1 MTEASYMNKDIII
14 TPVILCGGSGSRLW
28 PLSRSAYPKQFIT
41 LTGSESLFQ
50 QAVLRVSQ
58 LGTIDFNINDTLV
71 ITNEEHRFIALEQLQ
86 KLNNTSAKIFL
97 EPVGRNTA
105 PALTMAAMLAEQ
117 SDKDSILVV
126 TPSDHIIREP
136 DVFEQ
141 ALSRCIKTANQE
153 SIVIMG
159 ITPDKAETGYGY
171 IKHDLKAGNFN
182 EYNVERF
189 IEKPSLDKAEQYVKS
204 KDYLWN
210 SGIFVV
216 KASIWLN
223 AIKSLR
229 LDIFEATLNAF
240 KKNIK
245 DNQFIRPDQENFSK
259 IPSESID
266 YAVIEKCTVA
276 GISLKVIALDAGWS
290 DLGSWDSLWSFG
302 SKSKKGNV
310 IHGDVVIEDTKN
322 SLIHSTHRLV
332 GAVGVEDIIIVES
345 ADAVLVANRKNSQ
358 GVKAI
363 VAKLGIEKR
372 TEGAYHSKVH
382 RPWGWYM
389 TIDEGKHFKVKRI
402 QVNPGASLSLQK
414 HSKRAEH
421 WVVVKGTARVERGDK
436 EIVLEEN
443 ESTFIPLGELHRLS
457 NSKKTPLEII
467 EVQSGEYLGEDD
479 IERIEDNYGRKTND

>member
-1 MTEASYMNKDIII
+1 MSKDINI
-14 TPVILCGGSGSRLW
+14 TPVILCGGTGSRLW
-28 PLSRSAYPKQFIT
+28 PLSRSAYPKQFVT

-50 QAVLRVSQ
+50 QAVMRVSQ
-58 LGTIDFNINDTLV
+58 LRTIDFNINDTLV
-71 ITNEEHRFIALEQLQ
+71 VTNEEHRFIALEQLQ
-86 KLNNTSAKIFL
+86 QLDDTSAKLFL
-97 EPVGRNTA
+97 EPIGRNTA

-117 SDKDSILVV
+117 DDKDPILVV
-126 TPSDHIIREP
+126 TPSDQIIRDSDP
-136 DVFEQ
+136 FLQ
-141 ALSRCIKTANQE
+141 ALDSCIKAANE
-153 SIVIMG
+153 DSIVIMG
-159 ITPDKAETGYGY
+159 IVPNKAETGYGY
-171 IKHDLKAGNFN
+171 IKHDVKVGNFN
-182 EYNVERF
+182 EFNVKQF
-189 IEKPSLDKAEQYVKS
+189 TEKPTLEKAEQYVKS

-216 KASIWLN
+216 RASIWLN

-240 KKNIK
+240 KTHTT
-245 DNQFIRPDQENFSK
+245 DNQFIRSDQENFSK

-266 YAVIEKCTVA
+266 YAVIEKCNAA
-276 GISLKVIALDAGWS
+276 GIPLKVVPLDAGWN
-290 DLGSWDSLWSFG
+290 DLGSWDSLWSFED
-302 SKSKKGNV
+302 KNEKGNV
-310 IHGDVVIEDTKN
+310 THGDVVIEDTKD

-332 GAVGVEDIIIVES
+332 GAVGVENIIIVET

-363 VAKLGIEKR
+363 VAKLDKEKR
-372 TEGAYHSKVH
+372 IEGISHLKVH

-389 TIDEGKHFKVKRI
+389 TIDEGKNFKVKRI

-421 WVVVKGTARVERGDK
+421 WVVVKGTAKVESGDK
-436 EIVLEEN
+436 EIILTEN

-457 NSKKTPLEII
+457 NPKKIPLEII

>member
-1 MTEASYMNKDIII
+1 MSKDINI
-14 TPVILCGGSGSRLW
+14 TPVILCGGTGSRLW
-28 PLSRSAYPKQFIT
+28 PLSRSAYPKQFVT

-50 QAVLRVSQ
+50 QAVMRVSQ
-58 LGTIDFNINDTLV
+58 LRTIDFNINDTLV
-71 ITNEEHRFIALEQLQ
+71 VTNEEHRFIALEQLQ
-86 KLNNTSAKIFL
+86 QLDDTSAKLFL
-97 EPVGRNTA
+97 EPIGRNTA

-117 SDKDSILVV
+117 DDKDPILVV
-126 TPSDHIIREP
+126 TPSDQIIRDSDP
-136 DVFEQ
+136 FLQ
-141 ALSRCIKTANQE
+141 ALDSCIKAANE
-153 SIVIMG
+153 DSIVIMG
-159 ITPDKAETGYGY
+159 IVPNKAETGYGY
-171 IKHDLKAGNFN
+171 IKHDVKVGNFN
-182 EYNVERF
+182 EFNVKQF
-189 IEKPSLDKAEQYVKS
+189 TEKPTLEKAEQYVKS

-216 KASIWLN
+216 RASIWLN

-240 KKNIK
+240 KKNTT

-266 YAVIEKCTVA
+266 YAVIEKCNAA
-276 GISLKVIALDAGWS
+276 GIPLKVVPLDADWN
-290 DLGSWDSLWSFG
+290 DLGSWDSLWSFED
-302 SKSKKGNV
+302 KNEKGNV
-310 IHGDVVIEDTKN
+310 AHGDVVIEDTKD

-332 GAVGVEDIIIVES
+332 GAVGVENIIIVET

-363 VAKLGIEKR
+363 VAKLDKEKR
-372 TEGAYHSKVH
+372 IEGISHLKVH

-389 TIDEGKHFKVKRI
+389 TIDEGKNFKVKRI
-402 QVNPGASLSLQK
+402 QVNPGASLSLQR

-421 WVVVKGTARVERGDK
+421 WVVVKGTARVENGDK
-436 EIVLEEN
+436 EIILIEN

-457 NSKKTPLEII
+457 NPKKTPLEII

>member
-1 MTEASYMNKDIII
+1 MSKDINI
-14 TPVILCGGSGSRLW
+14 TPVILCGGTGSRLW
-28 PLSRSAYPKQFIT
+28 PLSRSAYPKQFVT

-50 QAVLRVSQ
+50 QAVMRVSQ
-58 LGTIDFNINDTLV
+58 LRTIDFNINDTLV
-71 ITNEEHRFIALEQLQ
+71 VTNEEHRFIALEQLQ
-86 KLNNTSAKIFL
+86 QLNDTSAKLFL
-97 EPVGRNTA
+97 EPIGRNTA

-117 SDKDSILVV
+117 DDKDPILVV
-126 TPSDHIIREP
+126 TPSDQIIRDSDP
-136 DVFEQ
+136 FLQ
-141 ALSRCIKTANQE
+141 ALDSCIKAANE
-153 SIVIMG
+153 DSIVIMG
-159 ITPDKAETGYGY
+159 IVPNKAETGYGY
-171 IKHDLKAGNFN
+171 IKHDVKVGNFN
-182 EYNVERF
+182 EFNVKQF
-189 IEKPSLDKAEQYVKS
+189 TEKPTLEKAEQYVKS

-216 KASIWLN
+216 RASIWLN

-240 KKNIK
+240 KTHTT
-245 DNQFIRPDQENFSK
+245 DNQFIRSDQENFSK

-266 YAVIEKCTVA
+266 YAVIEKCNAT
-276 GISLKVIALDAGWS
+276 GIPLKVVPLDAGWN
-290 DLGSWDSLWSFG
+290 DLGSWDSLWSFED
-302 SKSKKGNV
+302 KNEKGNV
-310 IHGDVVIEDTKN
+310 THGDVVIEDTKD

-332 GAVGVEDIIIVES
+332 GAVGVENIIIVET

-358 GVKAI
+358 GVKAV
-363 VAKLGIEKR
+363 VAKLDKEKR
-372 TEGAYHSKVH
+372 IEGISHLKVH

-389 TIDEGKHFKVKRI
+389 TIDEGKNFKVKRI

-421 WVVVKGTARVERGDK
+421 WVVVKGTAKVESGDK
-436 EIVLEEN
+436 EIVLTEN

-457 NSKKTPLEII
+457 NPKKIPLEII

>member
-1 MTEASYMNKDIII
+1 MSKDINI
-14 TPVILCGGSGSRLW
+14 TPVILCGGTGSRLW
-28 PLSRSAYPKQFIT
+28 PLSRSAYPKQFVT

-50 QAVLRVSQ
+50 QAVMRVSQ
-58 LGTIDFNINDTLV
+58 LRTIDFNINDTLV
-71 ITNEEHRFIALEQLQ
+71 VTNEEHRFIALEQLQ
-86 KLNNTSAKIFL
+86 QLDDTSAKLFL
-97 EPVGRNTA
+97 EPIGRNTA

-117 SDKDSILVV
+117 DDKDPILVV
-126 TPSDHIIREP
+126 TPSDQIIRDSDP
-136 DVFEQ
+136 FLQ
-141 ALSRCIKTANQE
+141 ALDSCIKAANE
-153 SIVIMG
+153 DSIVIMG
-159 ITPDKAETGYGY
+159 IVPNKAETGYGY
-171 IKHDLKAGNFN
+171 IKHDVKVGNFN
-182 EYNVERF
+182 EFNVKQF
-189 IEKPSLDKAEQYVKS
+189 TEKPTLEKAEQYVKS

-216 KASIWLN
+216 RASIWLT

-240 KKNIK
+240 KKNTT

-266 YAVIEKCTVA
+266 YAVIEKCNA
-276 GISLKVIALDAGWS
+276 ASIPLKVVPLDAGWN
-290 DLGSWDSLWSFG
+290 DLGSWDSLWSFED
-302 SKSKKGNV
+302 KNEKGNV
-310 IHGDVVIEDTKN
+310 AHGDVVIEDTKD

-332 GAVGVEDIIIVES
+332 GAVGVENIIIVET

-358 GVKAI
+358 GVKAV
-363 VAKLGIEKR
+363 VAKLDKEKR
-372 TEGAYHSKVH
+372 IEGISHLKVH

-389 TIDEGKHFKVKRI
+389 TIDEEKNFKVKRI

-414 HSKRAEH
+414 HAKRAEH
-421 WVVVKGTARVERGDK
+421 WVVVKGTAKVENGDK
-436 EIVLEEN
+436 EIILTEN

-457 NSKKTPLEII
+457 NPKKTPLEII

>member
-1 MTEASYMNKDIII
+1 MSKDINI
-14 TPVILCGGSGSRLW
+14 TPVILCGGTGSRLW
-28 PLSRSAYPKQFIT
+28 PLSRSAYPKQFVT

-50 QAVLRVSQ
+50 QAVMRVSQ
-58 LGTIDFNINDTLV
+58 LRTIDFNINDTLV
-71 ITNEEHRFIALEQLQ
+71 VTNEEHRFIALEQLQ
-86 KLNNTSAKIFL
+86 QLDDTSAKLFL
-97 EPVGRNTA
+97 EPIGRNTA

-117 SDKDSILVV
+117 DDKDPILVV
-126 TPSDHIIREP
+126 TPSDQIIRDSDP
-136 DVFEQ
+136 FLQ
-141 ALSRCIKTANQE
+141 ALDSCIKAANE
-153 SIVIMG
+153 DSIVIMG
-159 ITPDKAETGYGY
+159 IVPNKAETGYGY
-171 IKHDLKAGNFN
+171 IKHDVKVGNFN
-182 EYNVERF
+182 EFNVKQF
-189 IEKPSLDKAEQYVKS
+189 TEKPTLEKAEQYVKS

-216 KASIWLN
+216 RASIWLN

-240 KKNIK
+240 KTHTT
-245 DNQFIRPDQENFSK
+245 DNQFIRSDQENFSK

-266 YAVIEKCTVA
+266 YAVIEKCNAT
-276 GISLKVIALDAGWS
+276 GIPLKVVPLDACGN
-290 DLGSWDSLWSFG
+290 DLGSWDSLWSFED
-302 SKSKKGNV
+302 KNEKGNV
-310 IHGDVVIEDTKN
+310 AHGDVVIEDTKD

-332 GAVGVEDIIIVES
+332 GAVGVENIIIVET

-363 VAKLGIEKR
+363 VAKLDKEKR
-372 TEGAYHSKVH
+372 IEGTYHLKVH

-389 TIDEGKHFKVKRI
+389 TIDEGKNFKVKRI
-402 QVNPGASLSLQK
+402 QVNPGASLSLQR

-421 WVVVKGTARVERGDK
+421 WVVVKGTARVENGDK
-436 EIVLEEN
+436 EIILIEN

-457 NSKKTPLEII
+457 NPKKTPLEII